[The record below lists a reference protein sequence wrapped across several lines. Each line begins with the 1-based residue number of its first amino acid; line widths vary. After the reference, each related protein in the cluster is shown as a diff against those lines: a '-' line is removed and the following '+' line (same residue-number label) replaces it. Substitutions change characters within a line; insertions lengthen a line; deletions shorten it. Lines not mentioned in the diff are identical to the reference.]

1 MLNRRR
7 KGFTLIELLIVIGIV
22 AILATIT
29 LLVLNPV
36 EMLRKARDGKRIS
49 ELKTISDAINLAVA
63 QIPPLNIGSNLFV
76 YVSLPDT
83 TTGATDPTCSN
94 YNLPALVGGRTY
106 QCAPL
111 ASYRKTDGSG
121 WIPVNFDSLPTRV
134 LSSLPVDPS
143 NSNAGQA
150 GLYYTYAPGS
160 WELNAKMESQKY
172 QSGGQNDIG
181 ASDGG
186 DAPYLYEVGSKLTEI
201 PVSINDRGGAPAA
214 PDTTPP
220 TVSITTPANSAT
232 ISGSTSIGAT
242 AGDDVAVV
250 GVRFYYNS
258 NLISDDTISPYLVSW
273 DTTSVGN
280 GSYPLTAVARDTSNN
295 STTSAIVNV
304 TVNNGGGGDTTP
316 PVISAV
322 SNSARTTQQA
332 TIIWT
337 TDELADSQIEY
348 GTTIGYG
355 SQTTLNASM
364 VTSHTQTITGLL
376 PNTLYHYRVRSR
388 DAASNL
394 ASSTDNTFTTWPVPA
409 LSNPNFD
416 STCSDGVTPPGWSV
430 SVDGPVG
437 VGCVNGGAQSG
448 PIWIYAKNYSYAYQM
463 LSLKAGVQYSFSVY
477 NFQSDPSSNS
487 STLLISSAAGG
498 GTTYCSSLGNSASW
512 TLKSCTY
519 TPPSD
524 VTAYFNLK
532 GGIMTDPSSQFSRFD
547 NATTSAN

>member
-1 MLNRRR
+1 
-7 KGFTLIELLIVIGIV
+7 
-22 AILATIT
+22 LATIT

-201 PVSINDRGGAPAA
+201 PVSINDRGGAPAT

-220 TVSITTPANSAT
+220 TVSITTPANLAT
-232 ISGSTSIGAT
+232 ISGSTSLGAT

-316 PVISAV
+316 PVRSGGQPSTSLAV
-322 SNSARTTQQA
+322 GTTQT
-332 TIIWT
+332 TISLT
-337 TDELADSQIEY
+337 TDESATCKYSTTSGVAY
-348 GTTIGYG
+348 SSMANTFSTTGGTAHSVLVTGLSNGQSYNYYVRCSDTSSNSNTNDFTIGFNVDNPFGIMTIGANVDNSGANYLGCTRYVAPRTGTIG
-355 SQTTLNASM
+355 SLTAYLGSSVQGLILAIYNSTPSLLGQSPQFIPISGNGWETQNLISDASVVGGNNYFLCIFHQQGNA
-364 VTSHTQTITGLL
+364 
-376 PNTLYHYRVRSR
+376 N
-388 DAASNL
+388 
-394 ASSTDNTFTTWPVPA
+394 W
-409 LSNPNFD
+409 
-416 STCSDGVTPPGWSV
+416 
-430 SVDGPVG
+430 
-437 VGCVNGGAQSG
+437 
-448 PIWIYAKNYSYAYQM
+448 
-463 LSLKAGVQYSFSVY
+463 SFSVTSTSTPGY
-477 NFQSDPSSNS
+477 S
-487 STLLISSAAGG
+487 STPGSTWPTLPATFAPFNGYLFSIYANYSS
-498 GTTYCSSLGNSASW
+498 
-512 TLKSCTY
+512 
-519 TPPSD
+519 
-524 VTAYFNLK
+524 
-532 GGIMTDPSSQFSRFD
+532 
-547 NATTSAN
+547 